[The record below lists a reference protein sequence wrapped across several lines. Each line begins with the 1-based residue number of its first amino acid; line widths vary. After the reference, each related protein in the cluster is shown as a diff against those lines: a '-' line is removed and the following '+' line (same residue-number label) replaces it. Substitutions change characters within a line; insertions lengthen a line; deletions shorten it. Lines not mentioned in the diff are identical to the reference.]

1 MGVSSFFYQCDDEI
15 TTSVTANC
23 THNSVRSGSMA
34 TQGPINS
41 RLTSLVGTSLHFSTA
56 LTKTWAEVTPI
67 TAICFSQWYMEA
79 VAHIVF
85 RRKTTRLDQT
95 CSDKT

>member
-15 TTSVTANC
+15 STSVTANC

-41 RLTSLVGTSLHFSTA
+41 RLTSHVGTSPTFPLRPYENLGRGDTHHCNLLF
-56 LTKTWAEVTPI
+56 
-67 TAICFSQWYMEA
+67 A
-79 VAHIVF
+79 VVHGSCRAHC
-85 RRKTTRLDQT
+85 LPQEDN
-95 CSDKT
+95 SA